1 MITKIFN
8 LLLYIL
14 RYFSVIKTA
23 YTINNKIDFGS
34 KKSNLYFKKCLKSSK
49 FYLEYGAG
57 ASTFIAKK
65 NKKKF
70 ISLEADKSF
79 YSFLKRNIKQIKYL
93 DIGPTKYFSIPLL
106 PVCIIKKKINYYSNY
121 MTNIYN
127 SLGVIPDLILIDGRF
142 RILTTLKIIRFLK
155 KKKAKNITIIIDDY
169 LVREHYKNIEN
180 IITVQLV
187 GRFGI
192 IKYNPRIIINNKKLD
207 LLINNFLYD
216 FR

>member
-34 KKSNLYFKKCLKSSK
+34 KKSNLYFEKYLKKSK
-49 FYLEYGAG
+49 FYLEYGSG
-57 ASTFIAKK
+57 ASTFFAKK

-79 YSFLKRNIKQIKYL
+79 YSFLKKNIKQIKYL
-93 DIGPTKYFSIPLL
+93 DIGPTKYFSIPIL
-106 PVCIIKKKINYYSNY
+106 PTYMIRKKINYYSNY
-121 MTNIYN
+121 LTNIYN
-127 SLGVIPDLILIDGRF
+127 SQGVIPDLILIDGRF

-155 KKKAKNITIIIDDY
+155 KKKAPNITIIIDDY
-169 LVREHYKNIEN
+169 LKRRHYKNIEN
-180 IITVQLV
+180 IVTVHQV

-207 LLINNFLYD
+207 SLINKFLHD

>member
-34 KKSNLYFKKCLKSSK
+34 KKSNLYFKKCLRSSK

-57 ASTFIAKK
+57 ASTFFAKK

-106 PVCIIKKKINYYSNY
+106 PICIIKKKINYYSNY

-127 SLGVIPDLILIDGRF
+127 SMGVIPDLILIDGRF

-169 LVREHYKNIEN
+169 LVREYYKNIEN

-192 IKYNPRIIINNKKLD
+192 IKYNPRIIINNKKLN
-207 LLINNFLYD
+207 LLINKFLYD

>member
-57 ASTFIAKK
+57 ASTFFAKK

-106 PVCIIKKKINYYSNY
+106 PICIIKKKINYYSNY
-121 MTNIYN
+121 MN
-127 SLGVIPDLILIDGRF
+127 SSTEYIMD
-142 RILTTLKIIRFLK
+142 
-155 KKKAKNITIIIDDY
+155 
-169 LVREHYKNIEN
+169 
-180 IITVQLV
+180 
-187 GRFGI
+187 
-192 IKYNPRIIINNKKLD
+192 
-207 LLINNFLYD
+207 
-216 FR
+216 

>member
-57 ASTFIAKK
+57 ASTFFAKK

-106 PVCIIKKKINYYSNY
+106 PICIIKKKINYYSNY

-169 LVREHYKNIEN
+169 LVREYYKNIEN

-192 IKYNPRIIINNKKLD
+192 IKYNPRIIINNKKLN
-207 LLINNFLYD
+207 LLINKFLYD

>member
-49 FYLEYGAG
+49 FYLEYGSG
-57 ASTFIAKK
+57 ASTFFAKK

-121 MTNIYN
+121 ITNIYN
-127 SLGVIPDLILIDGRF
+127 SQGVIPDLILIDGRF

>member
-57 ASTFIAKK
+57 ASTFFAKK

-207 LLINNFLYD
+207 SLINKFLHD

>member
-57 ASTFIAKK
+57 ASTFFAKK

-169 LVREHYKNIEN
+169 LVREYYKNIEN

-207 LLINNFLYD
+207 LLINKFLYD

>member
-57 ASTFIAKK
+57 ASTFFAKK

-106 PVCIIKKKINYYSNY
+106 PICIIKKKINYYSNY

-207 LLINNFLYD
+207 LLINKFLYD

>member
-34 KKSNLYFKKCLKSSK
+34 KKSNLYFEKYLKKSK

-57 ASTFIAKK
+57 ASTFFAKK

-106 PVCIIKKKINYYSNY
+106 PICIIKKKINYYSNY

>member
-57 ASTFIAKK
+57 ASTFFAKK

-106 PVCIIKKKINYYSNY
+106 PICIIKKKINYYSNY

-169 LVREHYKNIEN
+169 LVREYYKNIEN

-207 LLINNFLYD
+207 LLINKFLYD

>member
-34 KKSNLYFKKCLKSSK
+34 KKSNLYFEKYLKKSK
-49 FYLEYGAG
+49 FYLEYGSG
-57 ASTFIAKK
+57 ASTFFAKK

-79 YSFLKRNIKQIKYL
+79 YSFLKKNIKQIKYL
-93 DIGPTKYFSIPLL
+93 DIGPTKYFSIPIL
-106 PVCIIKKKINYYSNY
+106 PTCMIRKKINYYSNY
-121 MTNIYN
+121 LTNIYN
-127 SLGVIPDLILIDGRF
+127 SQGVIPDLILIDGRF

-155 KKKAKNITIIIDDY
+155 KKKAQNIIIIIDDY
-169 LVREHYKNIEN
+169 LKRRHYKNIEN
-180 IITVQLV
+180 IVTVHQV

-207 LLINNFLYD
+207 SLINKFLHD

>member
-57 ASTFIAKK
+57 ASTFFAKK

-155 KKKAKNITIIIDDY
+155 KKKAQNITIIIDDY

>member
-57 ASTFIAKK
+57 ASTFFAKK

-106 PVCIIKKKINYYSNY
+106 PICIIKKKINYYSNY

-127 SLGVIPDLILIDGRF
+127 SMGVIPDLILIDGRF

-169 LVREHYKNIEN
+169 LVREYYKNIEN

-192 IKYNPRIIINNKKLD
+192 IKYNPRIIINNKKLN
-207 LLINNFLYD
+207 LLINKFLYD

>member
-57 ASTFIAKK
+57 ASTFFAKK

>member
-34 KKSNLYFKKCLKSSK
+34 KKSNLYFKKCLKKSK
-49 FYLEYGAG
+49 FYLEYGSG
-57 ASTFIAKK
+57 ASTFFAKK

-79 YSFLKRNIKQIKYL
+79 YSFLKKNIKQIKYL
-93 DIGPTKYFSIPLL
+93 DIGPTKYFSIPIL
-106 PVCIIKKKINYYSNY
+106 PTYMIRKKINYYSNY
-121 MTNIYN
+121 LTNIYN
-127 SLGVIPDLILIDGRF
+127 SQGVIPDLILIDGRF

-155 KKKAKNITIIIDDY
+155 KKKAQNIIIIIDDY
-169 LVREHYKNIEN
+169 LKRRHYKNIEN
-180 IITVQLV
+180 IVTVHQV

-207 LLINNFLYD
+207 SLINKFLHD

>member
-57 ASTFIAKK
+57 ASTFFAKK

-106 PVCIIKKKINYYSNY
+106 PICIIKKKINYYSNY